1 MIDCLGQ
8 QVARYLSSLF
18 LRYLHGG
25 GMVYRR
31 VATPQSDKVRM
42 ASDCYLND
50 FEIPTPIHSQSVLYG
65 YALNT
70 YTYTCD
76 RLLLL
81 LRSLC
86 TQQWVSWLLPF
97 KISLCHNHFVYI
109 VFLLG
114 CDSCQLQCLCTA
126 TNSQLIATFSV
137 KFSLPLPPLRGNK
150 QPLKCCLFRSI
161 SSLLLSL
168 HSNRQPVD
176 CCLPVVAPS
185 LLLLS
190 CHPATSVAA
199 AATTTTKLQQI
210 AGWLRPFLSI
220 LSSLSWKPMPLPLNH
235 NRQRVDLKRTP
246 CWLAL
251 MKMHGRLVFDG
262 SEAKSRREFQP
273 REKGWL
279 HPTQTKSAVVL
290 ECLRWPVITIQEN
303 WMDKEV
309 LHQQKDSR
317 SHRHGQMCCVGWFIL
332 FIHSYF
338 WTCSIYI
345 NPSTKFL
352 PRTYYVPPTN
362 WNLIYLHLFQG
373 VTGKQVF

>member
-1 MIDCLGQ
+1 MTLKF
-8 QVARYLSSLF
+8 RLSFS
-18 LRYLHGG
+18 
-25 GMVYRR
+25 
-31 VATPQSDKVRM
+31 
-42 ASDCYLND
+42 
-50 FEIPTPIHSQSVLYG
+50 PIHSQSVLYG
-65 YALNT
+65 CALNT
-70 YTYTCD
+70 YTCD
-76 RLLLL
+76 LLLL
-81 LRSLC
+81 LLWSLC

-199 AATTTTKLQQI
+199 AAATTTTKLQQI

-246 CWLAL
+246 CWLAS

-262 SEAKSRREFQP
+262 SEAKSRWEFKP
-273 REKGWL
+273 REKGFDRIWRKQTL
-279 HPTQTKSAVVL
+279 LCCPAWMPTLACDYNTWYKNIEWTRKFCCINKQ
-290 ECLRWPVITIQEN
+290 
-303 WMDKEV
+303 
-309 LHQQKDSR
+309 DSTR
-317 SHRHGQMCCVGWFIL
+317 
-332 FIHSYF
+332 
-338 WTCSIYI
+338 
-345 NPSTKFL
+345 
-352 PRTYYVPPTN
+352 
-362 WNLIYLHLFQG
+362 
-373 VTGKQVF
+373 